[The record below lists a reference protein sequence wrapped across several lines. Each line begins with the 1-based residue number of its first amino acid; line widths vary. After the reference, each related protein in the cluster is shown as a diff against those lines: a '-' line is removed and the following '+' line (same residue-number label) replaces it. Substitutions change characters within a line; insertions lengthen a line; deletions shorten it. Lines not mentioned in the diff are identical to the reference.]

1 MKKVSITPG
10 KQIVLAG
17 DFNLFFDS
25 NLEAKRGKPILK
37 EKSFSRMV
45 GLKDEYDLCD
55 IWRIRNLHE
64 KSFTFRQNHSSGVIN
79 RRLDYIFISN
89 KPEEFSNK
97 AIILPVIK
105 TDHSSVSDII
115 SNYKKVK
122 PGPPLC

>member
-45 GLKDEYDLCD
+45 GLKEEYDLRD
-55 IWRIRNLHE
+55 IWRIRNLQE

-97 AIILPVIK
+97 AIILPAIK

-122 PGPPLC
+122 PGPPLW